1 MGSRF
6 NRLTATDLMFLRLE
20 TDAWPCHFGGLALL
34 EGPPLRD
41 GAGELRLEEIKR
53 ALDARLGQV
62 PDMRQRVLRSGFLGG
77 KPVWV
82 DDHHFSIDNHVHVA
96 TIPGGD
102 EGLLDTVTEVY
113 ARLLDR
119 DRPLWEM
126 WILTGLS
133 DDRLGILLKLHHSV
147 ADGLAA
153 VAIMGSL
160 FDVDPHAEPSEPV
173 AWIPAPAPTW
183 RALAGDNIRTK
194 WEAVTRML
202 KSVRPAGVLRGFRTF
217 GKLTRGYFGSEGMPG
232 SSLNEVVQQ
241 GRLVRYVRV
250 DLAAM
255 KQAAH
260 ARRGKVNDV
269 VLTLWTGGLR
279 HLLEGRGETVAG
291 VELVTGMATTLRSS
305 TAAGDTIDNRV
316 GTMVL
321 KLPVAEAEPAARLVT
336 IVDRTTQAKSNWSPA
351 ATMGYLAAIAG
362 TPIGRSF
369 VSNQKASNTIVTNVM
384 GPPVPVYFSGAR
396 ILEILPIIELV
407 GNIGLTLCAFSYC
420 GEMYLVVTA
429 DEQAFPD
436 LDLLMEG
443 MEQDWLML
451 SAAGGDDT
459 PR

>member
-1 MGSRF
+1 
-6 NRLTATDLMFLRLE
+6 
-20 TDAWPCHFGGLALL
+20 
-34 EGPPLRD
+34 
-41 GAGELRLEEIKR
+41 
-53 ALDARLGQV
+53 
-62 PDMRQRVLRSGFLGG
+62 
-77 KPVWV
+77 
-82 DDHHFSIDNHVHVA
+82 
-96 TIPGGD
+96 
-102 EGLLDTVTEVY
+102 
-113 ARLLDR
+113 
-119 DRPLWEM
+119 
-126 WILTGLS
+126 
-133 DDRLGILLKLHHSV
+133 
-147 ADGLAA
+147 
-153 VAIMGSL
+153 
-160 FDVDPHAEPSEPV
+160 
-173 AWIPAPAPTW
+173 
-183 RALAGDNIRTK
+183 
-194 WEAVTRML
+194 
-202 KSVRPAGVLRGFRTF
+202 
-217 GKLTRGYFGSEGMPG
+217 MPG

-305 TAAGDTIDNRV
+305 TGAGDTIDNRV

-321 KLPVAEAEPAARLVT
+321 KLPVAEAEPAARLVA